1 MANIYLIASLTV
13 QSTLYFAKRVNEA
26 NIFTKIYDVTHIAVL
41 KTNQSIEWWIISE
54 KWAKSA
60 YLLKCLHILK
70 SKIMCYLSEFNKN

>member
-41 KTNQSIEWWIISE
+41 KTNQSIE
-54 KWAKSA
+54 
-60 YLLKCLHILK
+60 
-70 SKIMCYLSEFNKN
+70 